1 MTINDPGTPHT
12 TEVKRTYGAE
22 PERTVVHTTEV
33 RESSSAWWIGA
44 LVAIVAILAVV
55 YLVTRGPAEDPNSVA
70 TALEQGRL
78 QGALESTQS
87 TLSSAQDQAARASQ
101 QAADA
106 TAAAASRAADEA
118 RAATQAASDA
128 AARAA
133 ERTSTTIVVPPVSE
147 PVG

>member
-1 MTINDPGTPHT
+1 MTVNEPGAPHT

-33 RESSSAWWIGA
+33 RESSAAWWIGA

-55 YLVTRGPAEDPNSVA
+55 YLVTRSPTDENAQVAE
-70 TALEQGRL
+70 ALEQGRL
-78 QGALESTQS
+78 VGALESTQS
-87 TLSSAQDQAARASQ
+87 SLASAQDQAIRSSQ

-106 TAAAASRAADEA
+106 TANAAASAASEA
-118 RAATQAASDA
+118 RAASERAADA
-128 AARAA
+128 AARAT
-133 ERTSTTIVVPPVSE
+133 ERLGDQIAPVE